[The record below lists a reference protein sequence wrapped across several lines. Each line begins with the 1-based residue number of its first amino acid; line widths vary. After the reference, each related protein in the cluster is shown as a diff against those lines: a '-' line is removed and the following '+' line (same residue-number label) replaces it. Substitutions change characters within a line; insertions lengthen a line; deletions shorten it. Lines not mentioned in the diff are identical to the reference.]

1 MDIDERCKKDI
12 VDYDPDGLV
21 LIDFPGFNLKIAKFC
36 KRNNIKVDYYI
47 PPKTWAWNSK
57 RNIILKK
64 NINSIYSI
72 LPFEKNY
79 FMGEDI
85 DINYIGNPL
94 VHRIKKNKL
103 KYSKLANVLKELSFL
118 RKLME
123 KHQIEI
129 TDDLFTQLKEINLT
143 LWNIEDQIR
152 IKEKNKEFDNTFIE
166 LARSVYF
173 KNDKRAEI
181 KKRINQL
188 SNSEITEEKS
198 YAEY

>member
-1 MDIDERCKKDI
+1 MKNYSIKKKI
-12 VDYDPDGLV
+12 INAPISIGE
-21 LIDFPGFNLKIAKFC
+21 LIDKI
-36 KRNNIKVDYYI
+36 
-47 PPKTWAWNSK
+47 T
-57 RNIILKK
+57 IL
-64 NINSIYSI
+64 
-72 LPFEKNY
+72 E
-79 FMGEDI
+79 
-85 DINYIGNPL
+85 
-94 VHRIKKNKL
+94 IKKNKL
-103 KYSKLANVLKELSFL
+103 QNSKLENVLKELSFL

-129 TDDLFTQLKEINLT
+129 TDDLFNQLKDINLI

-181 KKRINQL
+181 KKSINRL
-188 SNSEITEEKS
+188 SNSEITEEKF

>member
-1 MDIDERCKKDI
+1 MKNSSIKKKI
-12 VDYDPDGLV
+12 INAPISIGELVD
-21 LIDFPGFNLKIAKFC
+21 KI
-36 KRNNIKVDYYI
+36 
-47 PPKTWAWNSK
+47 T
-57 RNIILKK
+57 IL
-64 NINSIYSI
+64 
-72 LPFEKNY
+72 E
-79 FMGEDI
+79 
-85 DINYIGNPL
+85 
-94 VHRIKKNKL
+94 IKKNKL
-103 KYSKLANVLKELSFL
+103 QNSKLENVLKELSFL

-129 TDDLFTQLKEINLT
+129 TDNLFNQLKEINLT

-152 IKEKNKEFDNTFIE
+152 IKEKNKEFDNIFIE

>member
-1 MDIDERCKKDI
+1 MKNSPIKKKI
-12 VDYDPDGLV
+12 INAPISIGELVD
-21 LIDFPGFNLKIAKFC
+21 KI
-36 KRNNIKVDYYI
+36 
-47 PPKTWAWNSK
+47 T
-57 RNIILKK
+57 IL
-64 NINSIYSI
+64 
-72 LPFEKNY
+72 E
-79 FMGEDI
+79 
-85 DINYIGNPL
+85 
-94 VHRIKKNKL
+94 IKKNKL
-103 KYSKLANVLKELSFL
+103 QNSKLENVLKELSFL

-143 LWNIEDQIR
+143 LWNIEDKIR
-152 IKEKNKEFDNTFIE
+152 IKEKNKEFDNIFIE

>member
-1 MDIDERCKKDI
+1 MKNSSIKKIINAPISIGD
-12 VDYDPDGLV
+12 
-21 LIDFPGFNLKIAKFC
+21 LIDKI
-36 KRNNIKVDYYI
+36 
-47 PPKTWAWNSK
+47 T
-57 RNIILKK
+57 IL
-64 NINSIYSI
+64 
-72 LPFEKNY
+72 E
-79 FMGEDI
+79 
-85 DINYIGNPL
+85 
-94 VHRIKKNKL
+94 IKKNKL
-103 KYSKLANVLKELSFL
+103 QNSKLENVLKELSFL

-152 IKEKNKEFDNTFIE
+152 IKEKNKEFDNIFIE

>member
-1 MDIDERCKKDI
+1 MKNSPIKKKI
-12 VDYDPDGLV
+12 INAPISIGELVD
-21 LIDFPGFNLKIAKFC
+21 KI
-36 KRNNIKVDYYI
+36 
-47 PPKTWAWNSK
+47 T
-57 RNIILKK
+57 IL
-64 NINSIYSI
+64 
-72 LPFEKNY
+72 E
-79 FMGEDI
+79 
-85 DINYIGNPL
+85 
-94 VHRIKKNKL
+94 IKKNKL
-103 KYSKLANVLKELSFL
+103 QNSKLENVLKELSFL

-129 TDDLFTQLKEINLT
+129 TDDLFNQLKEINLT

-152 IKEKNKEFDNTFIE
+152 IKEKNKEFDNIFIE

>member
-1 MDIDERCKKDI
+1 MKNSSIKKKI
-12 VDYDPDGLV
+12 INAPISIGELVD
-21 LIDFPGFNLKIAKFC
+21 KI
-36 KRNNIKVDYYI
+36 
-47 PPKTWAWNSK
+47 T
-57 RNIILKK
+57 IL
-64 NINSIYSI
+64 
-72 LPFEKNY
+72 E
-79 FMGEDI
+79 
-85 DINYIGNPL
+85 
-94 VHRIKKNKL
+94 IKKNKL
-103 KYSKLANVLKELSFL
+103 QNSKLENVLKELSFL

-152 IKEKNKEFDNTFIE
+152 IKEKNKEFDNIFIE

-173 KNDKRAEI
+173 TNDKRSEI
-181 KKRINQL
+181 KKRINRL

>member
-1 MDIDERCKKDI
+1 MKNSSIKKI
-12 VDYDPDGLV
+12 INAPISIGELVD
-21 LIDFPGFNLKIAKFC
+21 KI
-36 KRNNIKVDYYI
+36 
-47 PPKTWAWNSK
+47 T
-57 RNIILKK
+57 IL
-64 NINSIYSI
+64 
-72 LPFEKNY
+72 E
-79 FMGEDI
+79 
-85 DINYIGNPL
+85 
-94 VHRIKKNKL
+94 IKKNKL
-103 KYSKLANVLKELSFL
+103 QNSKLENVLKELSFL

-152 IKEKNKEFDNTFIE
+152 IKEKNKEFDNIFIE

-198 YAEY
+198 YSEY

>member
-1 MDIDERCKKDI
+1 MKNSSIKKI
-12 VDYDPDGLV
+12 INAPISIGELVD
-21 LIDFPGFNLKIAKFC
+21 KI
-36 KRNNIKVDYYI
+36 
-47 PPKTWAWNSK
+47 T
-57 RNIILKK
+57 IL
-64 NINSIYSI
+64 
-72 LPFEKNY
+72 E
-79 FMGEDI
+79 
-85 DINYIGNPL
+85 
-94 VHRIKKNKL
+94 IKKNKL
-103 KYSKLANVLKELSFL
+103 QNSKLKNVLKELSFL
-118 RKLME
+118 RKLMG

-152 IKEKNKEFDNTFIE
+152 IKEKNKEFDNIFIE

>member
-1 MDIDERCKKDI
+1 MK
-12 VDYDPDGLV
+12 
-21 LIDFPGFNLKIAKFC
+21 
-36 KRNNIKVDYYI
+36 
-47 PPKTWAWNSK
+47 NSS
-57 RNIILKK
+57 LKK
-64 NINSIYSI
+64 IIYAPISIGELVDKITI
-72 LPFEKNY
+72 LE
-79 FMGEDI
+79 
-85 DINYIGNPL
+85 
-94 VHRIKKNKL
+94 IKKNKL
-103 KYSKLANVLKELSFL
+103 QNSKLENVLKELSFL

-129 TDDLFTQLKEINLT
+129 TNDLYTQLKEINLT

-152 IKEKNKEFDNTFIE
+152 IKEKNKEFDNIFIE

>member
-1 MDIDERCKKDI
+1 MKNSSIKKI
-12 VDYDPDGLV
+12 INAPISIGELVD
-21 LIDFPGFNLKIAKFC
+21 KI
-36 KRNNIKVDYYI
+36 
-47 PPKTWAWNSK
+47 T
-57 RNIILKK
+57 IL
-64 NINSIYSI
+64 
-72 LPFEKNY
+72 E
-79 FMGEDI
+79 
-85 DINYIGNPL
+85 
-94 VHRIKKNKL
+94 IKKNKL
-103 KYSKLANVLKELSFL
+103 QNSKLENVLKELSFL

-152 IKEKNKEFDNTFIE
+152 IKEKNKEFDNIFIE

-181 KKRINQL
+181 KKRINRL